1 MANFLKT
8 VVIFVIGAIAEG
20 SAIGVC
26 NSKFICNSH
35 PMRLRGGG
43 LCSCFGAPAEAPVST
58 VQKSSPAP
66 MPSTLAGALA
76 VAWVGAVFYTLDIE
90 KAKVVAMKKTAAKAK
105 AEAEASA
112 LVYEK
117 AQKAAAAAAAAAEKA
132 AAQKAVADAAEQ
144 ATAQKAAAALAAAD
158 KKAKADAFG
167 GGYG

>member
-8 VVIFVIGAIAEG
+8 IIIFVIGAVAAG
-20 SAIGVC
+20 SAMEVC

-43 LCSCFGAPAEAPVST
+43 LCSCFGAPAEAPIST

-66 MPSTLAGALA
+66 IPSTLAGALA
-76 VAWVGAVFYTLDIE
+76 VAWVGAVFYTLDFE
-90 KAKVVAMKKTAAKAK
+90 KAKVVVMKKTAAKAK

-117 AQKAAAAAAAAAEKA
+117 AQQAATAAAEKA
-132 AAQKAVADAAEQ
+132 AAAKTAADAAEQ
-144 ATAQKAAAALAAAD
+144 AAAQKAAAALAAAD
-158 KKAKADAFG
+158 KKAKADAFA